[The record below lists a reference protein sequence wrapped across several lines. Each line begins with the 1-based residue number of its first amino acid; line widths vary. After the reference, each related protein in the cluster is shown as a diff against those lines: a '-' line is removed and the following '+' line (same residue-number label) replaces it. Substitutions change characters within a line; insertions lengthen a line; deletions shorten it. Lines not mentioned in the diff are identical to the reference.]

1 MQRILILES
10 GDAARRELAALL
22 ASAGYLVSAA
32 GDTKAASRELDDD
45 PQDLLLLGNGDAG
58 DDALALLRRWP
69 EGGGTDPLG
78 GQPGC
83 PLILLIDGA
92 GEAERVAGLRAGA
105 DDVLGRPFA
114 DEELLARIEA
124 VLRRC
129 RRAPARKAEPS
140 FDCSGLTLDPHRLQV
155 LAGDQPVQL
164 GPTEFRL
171 LSLFMSNPERALSR
185 TQILE
190 RVWRRNTCVDER
202 TVDAHVRRLRR
213 ALQDTG
219 YDGLIQTVRGV
230 GYRFAG
236 DVGGAS
242 AANAPGP
249 VRG

>member
-10 GDAARRELAALL
+10 GDEARRELAALL
-22 ASAGYLVSAA
+22 ASAGYLVSVAGDMAAA
-32 GDTKAASRELDDD
+32 G
-45 PQDLLLLGNGDAG
+45 QLLEDHSHHLVLVGNGG
-58 DDALALLRRWP
+58 SGWP
-69 EGGGTDPLG
+69 EGPASSAM
-78 GQPGC
+78 
-83 PLILLIDGA
+83 ILLIDGA
-92 GEAERVAGLRAGA
+92 GEAERIAGLRAGA
-105 DDVLGRPFA
+105 DDVMGRPFA

-129 RRAPARKAEPS
+129 HRDAWTPAEPS
-140 FDCSGLTLDPHRLQV
+140 ADNSGLTLDLHRLQV
-155 LAGDQPVQL
+155 LAGNQPVQL

-219 YDGLIQTVRGV
+219 HDGLIQTVRGV

-236 DVGGAS
+236 DVGAAS

>member
-1 MQRILILES
+1 MQRILILEN

-22 ASAGYLVSAA
+22 ASAGYLVAVA
-32 GDTKAASRELDDD
+32 GTLDTPGQLLDDH
-45 PQDLLLLGNGDAG
+45 PRDLVVLGNGTAG
-58 DDALALLRRWP
+58 DDALALFQRWQ
-69 EGGGTDPLG
+69 EGNSGTG
-78 GQPGC
+78 SPGNQVNG
-83 PLILLIDGA
+83 PVILLIDGA

-114 DEELLARIEA
+114 GDELLARIEA

-129 RRAPARKAEPS
+129 RRSPWPPTEPS
-140 FDCSGLTLDPHRLQV
+140 AYHGGLTLDLHRLQV
-155 LAGDQPVQL
+155 VAGDQPVQL

-219 YDGLIQTVRGV
+219 HDALIQTVRGV

-236 DVGGAS
+236 EAS
-242 AANAPGP
+242 SNRA
-249 VRG
+249 

>member
-1 MQRILILES
+1 MQRILILEN
-10 GDAARRELAALL
+10 GDEARRELAALL
-22 ASAGYLVSAA
+22 ASSGYLVFAA
-32 GDTKAASRELDDD
+32 ADLDEAGHQLDDH
-45 PQDLLLLGNGDAG
+45 PHPPDLVLLGNGNAG
-58 DDALALLRRWP
+58 ADALALLQRWQDGNGVTGAP
-69 EGGGTDPLG
+69 G
-78 GQPGC
+78 GQASSPV
-83 PLILLIDGA
+83 ILLIDGA
-92 GEAERVAGLRAGA
+92 GGAERVAGLRAGA

-114 DEELLARIEA
+114 DDELLARIEA

-129 RRAPARKAEPS
+129 RRGAWALAEPS
-140 FDCSGLTLDPHRLQV
+140 TDNRGLTLDPHRLQV
-155 LAGDQPVQL
+155 LAGDQPVSL

-219 YDGLIQTVRGV
+219 HDGLIQTVRGV

-236 DVGGAS
+236 EVGGNRA
-242 AANAPGP
+242 
-249 VRG
+249 